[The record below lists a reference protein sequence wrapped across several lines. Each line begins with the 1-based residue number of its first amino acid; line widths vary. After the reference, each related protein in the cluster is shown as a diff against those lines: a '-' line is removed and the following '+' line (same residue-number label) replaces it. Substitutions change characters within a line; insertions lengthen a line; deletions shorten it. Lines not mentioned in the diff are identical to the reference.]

1 MKNLFPI
8 LALLLLVGCTS
19 ELDRCIEVNIDIPKD
34 LEIKIN
40 SGFDIREFDL
50 VYVFKDEFY
59 SCLKN
64 SPKSISYSKSISEIR
79 SAKNANEVRGITQSE
94 SERYEMQQENT
105 EAEYYSDLK
114 KVWNFCTNVYERKA
128 RKICNAQGI
137 Y

>member
-64 SPKSISYSKSISEIR
+64 SPISISYSKKISDIR

-94 SERYEMQQENT
+94 SERYEMQQENA
-105 EAEYYSDLK
+105 EAEYYSELK